1 MPYMTG
7 LEFLSSIDNF
17 QKVIIVS
24 AYEQYA
30 LKGYEFNVVESMENY
45 VIIHTSNSKEI
56 VNITLKKMMDKLP
69 EDIFLQVHRCYIGNL
84 DHVVAIDGNILKV
97 NSHQIPISRNLR
109 EMVIDRFV

>member
-69 EDIFLQVHRCYIGNL
+69 EDISYRFTDATL
-84 DHVVAIDGNILKV
+84 
-97 NSHQIPISRNLR
+97 
-109 EMVIDRFV
+109 VI

>member
-45 VIIHTSNSKEI
+45 VIIHTSNSK
-56 VNITLKKMMDKLP
+56 KL
-69 EDIFLQVHRCYIGNL
+69 
-84 DHVVAIDGNILKV
+84 
-97 NSHQIPISRNLR
+97 
-109 EMVIDRFV
+109 

>member
-1 MPYMTG
+1 MGAKEVNLFRIQSKSIFSHFNFFCTNQSIDLIFLDIEMPYMTG

-45 VIIHTSNSKEI
+45 VIIHTSNSK
-56 VNITLKKMMDKLP
+56 KL
-69 EDIFLQVHRCYIGNL
+69 
-84 DHVVAIDGNILKV
+84 
-97 NSHQIPISRNLR
+97 
-109 EMVIDRFV
+109 